1 MDKNDRKKKYSSRD
15 KMWTDHLYDIDFIGV
30 FPLHSSYFS
39 PDTVTKR
46 KPVSPRRYRVC
57 SFTTMVE
64 LDQRVII
71 PTSGLLTILTL
82 PSNETRAPKA
92 VDWWLLRSKVGWHWP
107 RCLRDDTEI
116 YRAGESHSRVLSRDD
131 PPSRGA
137 ASTKGFVGWE
147 SREEFCHVTTL
158 SHVALQNTKSV
169 GVCWRRGVTV
179 VTVSFATD

>member
-1 MDKNDRKKKYSSRD
+1 MGSTWIKTTEKKILVPRQDVNRS
-15 KMWTDHLYDIDFIGV
+15 LYDIDFIGV

-39 PDTVTKR
+39 PDTVKKR

-92 VDWWLLRSKVGWHWP
+92 VD
-107 RCLRDDTEI
+107 
-116 YRAGESHSRVLSRDD
+116 
-131 PPSRGA
+131 
-137 ASTKGFVGWE
+137 
-147 SREEFCHVTTL
+147 
-158 SHVALQNTKSV
+158 
-169 GVCWRRGVTV
+169 
-179 VTVSFATD
+179 